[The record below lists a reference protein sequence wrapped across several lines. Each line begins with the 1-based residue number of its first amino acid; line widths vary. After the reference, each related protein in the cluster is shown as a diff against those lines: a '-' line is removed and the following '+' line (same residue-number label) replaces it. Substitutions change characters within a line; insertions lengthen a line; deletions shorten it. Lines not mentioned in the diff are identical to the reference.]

1 MKKIYL
7 LAVSAIAAAGASAA
21 VKLPAYIGDNMV
33 LQQNTEINIPGV
45 AAPGATVT
53 VTPSWGKAVKAK
65 ADDKGNFTVTLS
77 TPAAGG
83 PLSITF
89 DDGEKLNVENILAGE
104 VWLCSGQSNMEMPLH
119 GWASV
124 IDYDKEIALA
134 HNPNIRLLQVHKNIS
149 TVPLETVEFNGG
161 GWVECTSGTVPGF
174 SACAYF
180 YARELADK
188 LGVPVG
194 VIDTTWGGTPVE
206 AWTPEE
212 YMQIVP
218 GFETELADLKAA
230 GGDADKMREIYNA
243 RYEKWKKGLTAG
255 SKEASKDVFHGGEEG
270 WSVMKLPVNW
280 ENAGHPGLDGIV
292 YFQRNID
299 IPAAWAGKQITL
311 HFPGIDDEDVTYFN
325 GREIA
330 RGWGWNSERVYNVPA
345 DLVKAGRSL
354 ITVVVTD
361 TGGEGGIYGD
371 ASKMYAECDG
381 ERIPLTGLWAY
392 MVSSDFSKFPPA
404 PISIGSTNFPSVLYN
419 AMVNPLRNLPVK
431 GCIWYQ
437 GCNNVGQDERY
448 AVNFPQ
454 MVKGWRDAFN
464 NPDMPFYFV
473 QLAGYLAPRYCQPES
488 QWAALRESQ
497 KSVLNLDNT
506 GMAVAI
512 DLGNPVDIHPKNK
525 QEVARRLSLLARN
538 KTYGQDVA
546 CEAPQCVKSVVSG
559 NKMTLTFDGPVHA
572 TSAAA
577 LGFIIGDK
585 DGNWQPATAV
595 IAKDGKTVEV
605 SAPGIKKP
613 VAVRYDWADYPNG
626 NIYSADNLP
635 VAPFATDK
643 KY

>member
-1 MKKIYL
+1 MKKICL
-7 LAVSAIAAAGASAA
+7 MAVVAMAAAGASAT

-33 LQQNTEINIPGV
+33 LQQNTEIKIPGV
-45 AAPGATVT
+45 TAPGAKVT
-53 VTPSWGKAVKAK
+53 VTPSWGKAVKTT
-65 ADDKGNFTVTLS
+65 ADAQGNFTVTLA

-83 PLSITF
+83 PFSIVF
-89 DDGEKLNVENILAGE
+89 DDGDILTVDNILSGE
-104 VWLCSGQSNMEMPLH
+104 VWLCSGQSNMEMPLA
-119 GWASV
+119 GWGQV
-124 IDYDKEIALA
+124 KDFQTEIAMA
-134 HNPNIRLLQVHKNIS
+134 NNPNVRLLQVHKNIS
-149 TVPLETVEFNGG
+149 TVPLDTVEFNGG

-230 GGDADKMREIYNA
+230 GGNADKMREIYNG
-243 RYEKWKKGLTAG
+243 RYAEWKKGLTAG
-255 SKEASKDVFHGGEEG
+255 SKEAAKDVYHGGEEG
-270 WSVMKLPVNW
+270 WGVMQLPVNW
-280 ENAGHPGLDGIV
+280 ESAGHAGLDGIV
-292 YFQRNID
+292 YMQRTVD
-299 IPAAWAGKQITL
+299 IPAEWAGKQLTL

-325 GREIA
+325 GKEIA
-330 RGWGWNSERVYNVPA
+330 RGSGWNSERAYNVPA
-345 DLVKAGRSL
+345 SLVKAGKAL
-354 ITVVVTD
+354 ITVVITD

-371 ASKMYAECDG
+371 ASKLYIDCEG
-381 ERIPLTGLWAY
+381 ERKSLTGKWDY

-419 AMVNPLRNLPVK
+419 AMVNPLRDFPVK

-448 AVNFPQ
+448 AINFPQ
-454 MVKGWRDAFN
+454 MVKGWRAAFN

-473 QLAGYLAPRYCQPES
+473 QLAGYLAPRFCQPES

-497 KSVLNLDNT
+497 KSVLGLDNT

-538 KTYGQDVA
+538 KTYGQNVA
-546 CEAPQCVKSVVSG
+546 CEAPVCVKSTVSG
-559 NKMTLTFDGPVHA
+559 NKMVLTFDAPVHA
-572 TSAAA
+572 TSTAA
-577 LGFIIGDK
+577 LGFILGDK
-585 DGNWQPATAV
+585 DGNWQPAKAE
-595 IAKDGKTVEV
+595 ISADGKTVTLT
-605 SAPGIKKP
+605 AQKIKKP
-613 VAVRYDWADYPNG
+613 VAARYDWADYPNG
-626 NIYSADNLP
+626 NIYSEANLP